1 MMESR
6 QELLVNWIKQIFPK
20 SEAQLNFALV
30 SGDASFRK
38 YYRVSIDQQNYI
50 AVDAPPSREDS
61 KNFVRICNLLRRAS
75 VKAPKVFSN
84 NYEEGFMLLEDFGDD
99 TYLKIL
105 ENFRKQNDFNK
116 INYLYKSAINTLLN
130 IQANVDKETLDYY
143 SREKLNQEMSLFEDW
158 FCLNYLELD
167 LDDRSRN
174 IISEA
179 RFFLENSALDQ
190 LQVPVHRD
198 YHSRNLMVLDQEFF
212 SESMEPG
219 VIDFQDAVVGPYTY
233 DLVSLLRDA
242 YIFWDKKQVE
252 QWALYY
258 FKNALSLGVIEKV
271 DQAQF
276 YRDFDLMGL
285 QRQMKVIGIFARLAI
300 RDNKPDYLAD
310 IPLVIR
316 YFLEVGQRY
325 TELKPFIHWFKKT
338 VIPVVG
344 TKIDLT

>member
-6 QELLVNWIKQIFPK
+6 QELLVSWIKQIFPK

-38 YYRVSIDQQNYI
+38 YYRVSVEQQNFI

-61 KNFVRICNLLRRAS
+61 KKFVRICNLLRRAS
-75 VKAPKVFSN
+75 VKAPKVFSY
-84 NYEEGFMLLEDFGDD
+84 NYEAGFILLEDFGDD

-105 ENFRKQNDFNK
+105 ENLRNQNDFNK
-116 INYLYKSAINTLLN
+116 INYLYKSAINALLN
-130 IQANVDKETLDYY
+130 IQANVDKEALDSY

-179 RFFLENSALDQ
+179 RFFLENAALDQ

-242 YIFWDKKQVE
+242 YIFWEKKQVE

-258 FKNALSLGVIEKV
+258 FKNALSLRVIEKV

-325 TELKPFIHWFKKT
+325 KELKPFIHWFKKT

-344 TKIDLT
+344 TKIDLN